1 MLTNR
6 VSRTANLHS
15 LTALL
20 AGTALIALVAF
31 EADAVE
37 SQAEVQINLCS
48 DSTQL
53 VRALH
58 LAEQGKPTTVWLFDT
73 PGLELNRN
81 GLRLRVRE
89 RGELAD
95 LTLKAAGQDC
105 SKVNA
110 SLLGGQ
116 GKCEADLHGDS
127 FEDVVSLERT
137 LDRRSLKALLAPE
150 AGSGAPLANTLS
162 KLLTTNQ
169 RKLIGAKR
177 GVAASAPLPPDI
189 KRLGPSIVQAYRAS
203 RSAVWRRGLG
213 AAGRRAVRRTIAES
227 PTRDSTCAT
236 HRAGSKDQRRRRVD
250 LRRSVV
256 AGEEQAD
263 DPRTLILVRILDSRW
278 PRHRRRPVS
287 VRTESLSAGRQCGSG
302 QPRNTAQGRLSGV
315 ETEAK
320 VLVRIRRVKVGRLVV
335 VRIPSSPDVHAT
347 FVLTQAD

>member
-1 MLTNR
+1 M
-6 VSRTANLHS
+6 SRTRYPHS

-95 LTLKAAGQDC
+95 LTLKAAGRDC
-105 SKVNA
+105 SKVKA

-162 KLLTTNQ
+162 KLLTPNQ

-189 KRLGPSIVQAYRAS
+189 KRLGPSIVQAYRAAGQRYGVEVWALPGGERFAELSQKVS
-203 RSAVWRRGLG
+203 RETALARRTELEAKIS
-213 AAGRRAVRRTIAES
+213 AAGVSICADQSSQARNKLTILA
-227 PTRDSTCAT
+227 R
-236 HRAGSKDQRRRRVD
+236 
-250 LRRSVV
+250 
-256 AGEEQAD
+256 
-263 DPRTLILVRILDSRW
+263 
-278 PRHRRRPVS
+278 
-287 VRTESLSAGRQCGSG
+287 
-302 QPRNTAQGRLSGV
+302 
-315 ETEAK
+315 
-320 VLVRIRRVKVGRLVV
+320 
-335 VRIPSSPDVHAT
+335 
-347 FVLTQAD
+347 